1 MPGDGEVRIRWQQS
15 SDDLTLEIIDSGS
28 GLPHSEN
35 LFVPF
40 FTTKPGGSGI
50 LHGPSPAGNNARG
63 GSLSL
68 ENRED
73 AQGCVARVI
82 LPL

>member
-1 MPGDGEVRIRWQQS
+1 VRIRWMS
-15 SDDLTLEIIDSGS
+15 NSTALTIEIIDSGS

-50 LHGPSPAGNNARG
+50 GLVLARQIIEAHG
-63 GSLSL
+63 GSLGL
-68 ENRED
+68 ENRVD
-73 AQGCVARVI
+73 SQGCVARVI